1 MPYLPDEPDK
11 KLKKALDWYFSII
24 ENSLENN
31 INNEVQKQMNKVAQW
46 IKTQDWF
53 NSTFAES
60 IISWLV
66 EIAKSD
72 GNIISNEKESINSLA
87 EFFDVEKPF

>member
-1 MPYLPDEPDK
+1 
-11 KLKKALDWYFSII
+11 
-24 ENSLENN
+24 
-31 INNEVQKQMNKVAQW
+31 MNKVAQW